1 MRTEAPG
8 RVVSR
13 LSQTVART
21 GPPGRVVSGLS
32 DAVAVNG
39 DGDGTLVVGGGS
51 GAGDPVAGELGGADG
66 LPPGGFSTSNSI
78 PM

>member
-1 MRTEAPG
+1 MRTERARPCRLPTRPDG
-8 RVVSR
+8 R
-13 LSQTVART
+13 AT

-51 GAGDPVAGELGGADG
+51 GAVDPVAGELGGADG
-66 LPPGGFSTSNSI
+66 LPPGEAGMSN
-78 PM
+78 